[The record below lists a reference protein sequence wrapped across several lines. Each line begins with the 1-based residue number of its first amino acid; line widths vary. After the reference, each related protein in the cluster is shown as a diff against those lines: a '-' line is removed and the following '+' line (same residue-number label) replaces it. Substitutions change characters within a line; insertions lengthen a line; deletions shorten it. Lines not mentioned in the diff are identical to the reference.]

1 MQTAVLQTARMLNRM
16 RPHPRTLVLAAALIA
31 PAAVFTTAC
40 GDSESPPPRSAAK
53 AAVPNAGGSAS
64 AAPTTVKSQLQRVV
78 DAGSPGV
85 IAMVNDGHG
94 VELDA
99 AGVADTGSGRPLRP
113 TDRFRAGSNTKT
125 FVATVALQLVG
136 EGKLSLSDTVEHWL
150 PGVLP
155 YGDRVN
161 LRQLLN
167 MTGGIPDYVPELE
180 AEMVENTTSLTR
192 TYSPRELVARVA
204 DKQPDFAPDSS
215 WSYSSTSYII
225 AGMIIERATGHR
237 LGHELEQRIF
247 EPLHMR
253 HTSFPLHTSAIR
265 GSHAHGYG
273 QVNGELRDLS
283 AFNSSAA
290 WATGGIVTTATDIAH
305 YWRALLGGKLLAPA
319 QLKAMKT
326 TVPIGDGYP
335 GSYGLGILESTKY
348 AASCGVLW
356 GNGGDLPGFS
366 SEFLNSEDGK
376 LQAGVIVNVNP
387 IPDAVK
393 REPLEASKSTAV
405 AEALD
410 RERC

>member
-1 MQTAVLQTARMLNRM
+1 M
-16 RPHPRTLVLAAALIA
+16 RPHLRSLLLAAALLA

-53 AAVPNAGGSAS
+53 AAAPNAGGSAS
-64 AAPTTVKSQLQRVV
+64 AAPTTLKSQLQWVV

-94 VELDA
+94 VQLDA

-180 AEMVENTTSLTR
+180 AAMVEDTKSLTR

-204 DKQPDFAPDSS
+204 DKQPEYAPDAS
-215 WSYSSTSYII
+215 WNYSSTSYII

-253 HTSFPLHTSAIR
+253 RTSFPLNTSEIT
-265 GSHAHGYG
+265 GSYAHGYG
-273 QVNGELRDLS
+273 QVDGELRDLS

-305 YWRALLGGKLLAPA
+305 FWRALLGGKLLAPA
-319 QLKAMKT
+319 QLAAMKK
-326 TVPIGDGYP
+326 TVPIGHGYP
-335 GSYGLGILESTKY
+335 GSYGLGIMRLTQFAEE
-348 AASCGVLW
+348 CGPLW

-366 SEFLNSEDGK
+366 SEFLDSEDGK
-376 LQAGVIVNVNP
+376 FQAGVIINVNP
-387 IPDAVK
+387 IPKAVAG
-393 REPLEASKSTAV
+393 EPLGVSKSMAI
-405 AEALD
+405 ANALGRD
-410 RERC
+410 RC